1 MAYTPYS
8 VMDIC
13 SYCEVATESIQKS
26 IEIGNF
32 DGATIQLC
40 SYLIEI
46 YTRYQNHEIN
56 ADTWRETLRF
66 YRRMTVTIIEE
77 HNIQQEII
85 EKEKEKIEYEDS
97 KRD

>member
-1 MAYTPYS
+1 MTYSPYS

-26 IEIGNF
+26 IEMGNY
-32 DGATIQLC
+32 DGANIQLC

-46 YTRYQNHEIN
+46 YTRYQNHEI
-56 ADTWRETLRF
+56 DEYTWRETLRF

-77 HNIQQEII
+77 QNIQQTII
-85 EKEKEKIEYEDS
+85 EKEKKSYEDF
-97 KRD
+97 